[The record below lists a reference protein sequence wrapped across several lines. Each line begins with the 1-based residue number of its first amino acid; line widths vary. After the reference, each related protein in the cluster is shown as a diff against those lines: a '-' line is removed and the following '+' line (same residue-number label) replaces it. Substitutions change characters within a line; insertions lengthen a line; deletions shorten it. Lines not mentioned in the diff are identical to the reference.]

1 MGRIVLFIISSL
13 MFIAAS
19 GCAMDESPAHEELA
33 EEACSIDG
41 FADLPIEASAPRQS
55 PWLRYRYEG
64 HPTSCWALT
73 IWVEPH
79 AWLDREA
86 ILGAAAYWGVEGL
99 RFSLTEDPLSADIT
113 IEADDTVS
121 CEDANRFASA
131 IAGGRLGG
139 IAITECG
146 ANLLDTRPQHY
157 RNIVAHEIGHT
168 FRAVHIPRHCDE
180 DSPRMADGTPLCG
193 DLALMNPSVFGEV
206 SFLTELDHLDFQRA
220 IERNEETRPIFVTP
234 VSCD

>member
-1 MGRIVLFIISSL
+1 MGRIVLFATFASFL
-13 MFIAAS
+13 AAS
-19 GCAMDESPAHEELA
+19 GCAMDEAPAELTD
-33 EEACSIDG
+33 ETCSIDS
-41 FADLPIEASAPRQS
+41 FADLPIDALAPRQS

-73 IWVEPH
+73 IWVQPH

-86 ILGAAAYWGVEGL
+86 ILAGAAYWGAEGM
-99 RFSLTEDPLSADIT
+99 RFSLTEDPLSADII
-113 IEADDTVS
+113 IEADETVS

-131 IAGGRLGG
+131 KAGGRLGG

-146 ANLLDTRPQHY
+146 ANLLDNRPQHY
-157 RNIVAHEIGHT
+157 RNIIAHEIGHV
-168 FRAVHIPRHCDE
+168 FRAVHIPLDCDG

-193 DLALMNPSVFGEV
+193 DLALMNPSVFGGI

-220 IERNEETRPIFVTP
+220 IERNEETRPLFVRQTQ
-234 VSCD
+234 CD